1 MGKFKSQWLDYLSQ
15 VLGLTELE
23 LLDYSFTELTA
34 LLKEYEDTLEAR
46 LKEQDKYYEY
56 LSNQDG
62 WDVQIDEDSGH
73 LFIVNSGI
81 GGIT

>member
-1 MGKFKSQWLDYLSQ
+1 MGKVKSQWLDYLSQ

-46 LKEQDKYYEY
+46 LKEQDKYYEW
-56 LSNQDG
+56 LSSQDG